1 MLLEFF
7 IAFIFKKAINVFKSN
22 LKTFEVMLRYSL
34 NMNRC
39 NFFKTVTTLLFVLS
53 FNSYSFAEKPLSAET
68 NSSVEPNSDLAQQLE
83 QLKSQVLQLNRE
95 LFILEEDLLFP
106 ASTQIALFVSVDT
119 GKFFTID
126 SVEVKI
132 NDKDVAG
139 FLYTERQ
146 RKALEQGGI
155 QKLYL
160 GNLKIGQHQLTA
172 IFTGVD
178 PEGRMIKRAAE
189 YQIEKDDETLMI
201 ELKLVDDTKTYR
213 SQVVVEEWVL

>member
-1 MLLEFF
+1 
-7 IAFIFKKAINVFKSN
+7 
-22 LKTFEVMLRYSL
+22 
-34 NMNRC
+34 MNIYH
-39 NFFKTVTTLLFVLS
+39 FFKITTALLLVIS
-53 FNSYSFAEKPLSAET
+53 VNSYSFAAKDLSAQAISIQDSARTE
-68 NSSVEPNSDLAQQLE
+68 SSSELAQQLE

-106 ASTQIALFVSVDT
+106 ASTQVALFVSVDT
-119 GKFFTID
+119 GKFFAID

-139 FLYTERQ
+139 FLYTKRQ
-146 RKALEQGGI
+146 REALEQGGI

-160 GNLKIGQHQLTA
+160 GNLKIGQYQLTA

-178 PEGRMIKRAAE
+178 PEGRMVKRATE
-189 YQIEKDDETLMI
+189 YQFEKDDETLMI
-201 ELKLVDDTKTYR
+201 ELKIMDDTKTYR

>member
-1 MLLEFF
+1 
-7 IAFIFKKAINVFKSN
+7 
-22 LKTFEVMLRYSL
+22 
-34 NMNRC
+34 MNIYH
-39 NFFKTVTTLLFVLS
+39 FFKITTALLLVIS
-53 FNSYSFAEKPLSAET
+53 VNSYSFAAKDLSAQAISIQDSARTE
-68 NSSVEPNSDLAQQLE
+68 SSSELAQQLE

-106 ASTQIALFVSVDT
+106 ASTQVALFVSVDT
-119 GKFFTID
+119 GKFFAID

-139 FLYTERQ
+139 FLYTKRQ
-146 RKALEQGGI
+146 REALEQGGI

-160 GNLKIGQHQLTA
+160 GNLKIGQYQLTA

-178 PEGRMIKRAAE
+178 PEGRMVKRATE
-189 YQIEKDDETLMI
+189 YQFKKDDETLMI
-201 ELKLVDDTKTYR
+201 ELKIMDDTKTYR

>member
-1 MLLEFF
+1 MIL
-7 IAFIFKKAINVFKSN
+7 AV
-22 LKTFEVMLRYSL
+22 
-34 NMNRC
+34 
-39 NFFKTVTTLLFVLS
+39 S
-53 FNSYSFAEKPLSAET
+53 FNGTSVAAQT
-68 NSSVEPNSDLAQQLE
+68 NTSIESSTELAAQLE

-106 ASTQIALFVSVDT
+106 ASTQVAVFVSVDT
-119 GKFFTID
+119 GRFFAVD

-139 FLYTERQ
+139 FLYTKRQ
-146 RKALEQGGI
+146 REALEQGGI

-160 GNLKIGQHQLTA
+160 GNLKIGQYQLTA

-178 PEGRMIKRAAE
+178 SEGRMVKRAAE
-189 YQIEKDDETLMI
+189 YQFDKDDESLMI
-201 ELKLVDDTKTYR
+201 ELKVVDDTKTYR